1 MDFKTLKQKALE
13 LKDKAVEITNK
24 TIETSAQKLGESSL
38 VLKTELELND
48 FVSKSENNSYITKDW
63 VSKISIKRVLII
75 FWDSKND
82 FFKSMLL
89 YLPVLLTKSFY
100 DNLSLKLVDINNEDI
115 DIKKYN
121 VEEIPSL
128 VVFEN
133 KEIFKVIPWEENIK
147 KVVKSLTLDI
157 NETIDKI

>member
-48 FVSKSENNSYITKDW
+48 FVSKSENKSYITKDW

-82 FFKSMLL
+82 FFKNMLL

-128 VVFEN
+128 VVLEN